1 MVKAM
6 PREAM
11 FEKKKRIMLIDLL
24 ILNVDCVFGVGST
37 RVVHQAKTEK
47 LT

>member
-11 FEKKKRIMLIDLL
+11 LEKKRIMLIDLL